1 MGDQYQSR
9 YHCQEGAP
17 SESGRACK
25 SEGVSGQAGGL
36 SCSETSLVGGVEFPL
51 GITGGSGGAGRVGG
65 VSSAEN
71 ESASSI
77 RSNGLRFVSSDGTR

>member
-36 SCSETSLVGGVEFPL
+36 SCSETSQEESSSHSVSLVGP
-51 GITGGSGGAGRVGG
+51 GALDVLAGFRQRRT
-65 VSSAEN
+65 SLH
-71 ESASSI
+71 
-77 RSNGLRFVSSDGTR
+77 RL

>member
-1 MGDQYQSR
+1 MVLSSFRDRAHGWAYWVGDQYQSR

-36 SCSETSLVGGVEFPL
+36 SCSETS
-51 GITGGSGGAGRVGG
+51 
-65 VSSAEN
+65 
-71 ESASSI
+71 
-77 RSNGLRFVSSDGTR
+77 